1 MGIPKSVS
9 GIEEIHEISKR
20 LEEEYYQKKKE
31 RVTPVPKSEERIRAL
46 EGQVAELHKQ
56 HKNLLEHVAHLA
68 RFVADQIKE
77 SSEKE

>member
-1 MGIPKSVS
+1 MGKPKSVS
-9 GIEEIHEISKR
+9 GVEEIHQISKQ
-20 LEEEYYQKKKE
+20 LEKE
-31 RVTPVPKSEERIRAL
+31 NKSPRSPAIYEQRIEIL